1 LRKSL
6 SALTIWMFLIPSIA
20 ILLTSVQVEG
30 QSATTIET
38 QLFSH
43 SIFVPYKQ
51 VGAPF
56 IHLDGGTNVRIVYNS
71 SQLID
76 FFCQN
81 SWEFNYSNSTSNG
94 WADVAA
100 HFSNQT
106 AVLDM
111 TYTIPTDGMWY
122 FAFVNY
128 NQAAGIDVF
137 NVTLYRIDTYEIRI
151 ESAKATYSMAEQAIL
166 TASAAKNGVPLAGL
180 SVTVGVLDPNGTT
193 ILGQTNVT
201 NALGQVRITL
211 DLPGLQ
217 GQYNVTVRATVLTR
231 TVEDSATFTVA
242 RDNTPPFTVDDYDR
256 KWHTADFAVILIAT
270 DNESGVAETCY
281 RINNGTVQNANVDGQ
296 PEIMTEG
303 NNNTLEYWS
312 LDYSGNDEAPHKML
326 TDIKL
331 DKTPPAGLILIN
343 GNASCANSTQAT
355 LTLLANDSISGVA
368 QMRFRNDNLTWTPY
382 ETYGSSRDWTLETN
396 EGTRDVYVQF
406 RNNAGLASTA
416 YSASIILDTVPP
428 TIIDI
433 SRTPNGNV
441 QPSQSVTITVNASDA
456 TSGTKSVSLTYN
468 VNSSLAWFDF
478 PMTLNQTTHV
488 YEYVM
493 GGQQASMHVEY
504 RITAYDNAGNQITH
518 SNDEQYTVIPEF
530 QTGAV
535 TIAIALST
543 SMVFIVR
550 RKKYK

>member
-1 LRKSL
+1 MRKSF

-43 SIFVPYKQ
+43 SIFVPHKE
-51 VGAPF
+51 VRAPY
-56 IHLDGGTNVRIVYNS
+56 IDLNAGTNVRIVYNS

-81 SWEFNYSNSTSNG
+81 SWEFNYSNSTG
-94 WADVAA
+94 WNETDVAA

-111 TYTIPTDGMWY
+111 TYTIPTEGMWY

-180 SVTVGVLDPNGTT
+180 SVTVGVMDPNGTT

-201 NALGQVRITL
+201 NVLGQVRIAL

-242 RDNTPPFTVDDYDR
+242 RDDTPPFTVDDYDR
-256 KWHTADFAVILIAT
+256 KWHIADFAVILIAT

-281 RINNGTVQNANVDGQ
+281 RINNGTVQNASVDGQ

-303 NNNTLEYWS
+303 NNNMLEYWS
-312 LDYSGNDEAPHKML
+312 LDYAGNEETPHKML

-331 DKTPPAGLILIN
+331 DKTPPTGVILIN
-343 GNASCANSTQAT
+343 GNASCTNSTQTT
-355 LTLLANDSISGVA
+355 LTLLANDNISGVT

-382 ETYGSSRDWTLETN
+382 ETYGSSRNWTLETG
-396 EGTRDVYVQF
+396 EGTKEVYAQF
-406 RNNAGLASTA
+406 RNNADLASAA
-416 YSASIILDTVPP
+416 YSAAIILDTMPP

-441 QPSQSVTITVNASDA
+441 QPSQSVTIIVNASDA

-468 VNSSLAWFDF
+468 VNSSLEWFSF

-488 YEYVM
+488 YEYVI
-493 GGQQASMHVEY
+493 GGQQASTRIEY

-530 QTGAV
+530 QTGAGI
-535 TIAIALST
+535 IAIALST

-550 RKKYK
+550 RKKHK

>member
-1 LRKSL
+1 MRKSL

-38 QLFSH
+38 QLVYY
-43 SIFVPYKQ
+43 SIFVPYKR
-51 VGAPF
+51 VGAPN
-56 IHLDGGTNVRIVYNS
+56 IPLDGGTNVRIVYNS

-94 WADVAA
+94 WADVRS

-111 TYTIPTDGMWY
+111 TYTIPTTDTWY

-128 NQAAGIDVF
+128 NQTAGIDIF

-166 TASAAKNGVPLAGL
+166 TANAAKNGAPLAGL
-180 SVTVGVLDPNGTT
+180 SVTVGVMDSNGTT
-193 ILGQTNVT
+193 ILEQTNVT

-242 RDNTPPFTVDDYDR
+242 RDDTPPFTVDDYDR

-281 RINNGTVQNANVDGQ
+281 RINNGTVQNASVDGR

-312 LDYSGNDEAPHKML
+312 LDYAGNEETPHKML

-331 DKTPPAGLILIN
+331 DKTPPTGLILIN
-343 GNASCANSTQAT
+343 GNASCTNSTQAT
-355 LTLLANDSISGVA
+355 LTLLANDNISGVT

-382 ETYGSSRDWTLETN
+382 ETYGSSRNWTLETG
-396 EGTRDVYVQF
+396 EGTKEVYAQF
-406 RNNAGLASTA
+406 RNNADLASAA
-416 YSASIILDTVPP
+416 YSANIILDTMPP

-478 PMTLNQTTHV
+478 PMALNQTTHV
-488 YEYVM
+488 YEYVI
-493 GGQQASMHVEY
+493 GGQQASTHVEY

-535 TIAIALST
+535 IIAIALST

-550 RKKYK
+550 RKKHK